1 MNTSFTWAALCAAG
15 CFCGLAFA
23 QVEDPACDWSE
34 VTALAQGALVGQ
46 NVSVP
51 VPGFELML
59 LHEGRV
65 VYRQAFGNV
74 QPGQVFAA
82 DSATKTLSGAL
93 IMSLTERAA
102 ILFSLDTKLS
112 QLIGDFDADK
122 QSITIRQCFAH
133 IAGFAQTGD
142 EGDTEV
148 SLREAAINIANS
160 NLRFRP
166 SQVFSYG
173 GTSMHAAG
181 AVAEIA
187 GGQPWNELFR
197 DRITDPLG
205 MVNTRFVLTTPE
217 NPRIAG
223 GCEST
228 APEFARFMEMLRM
241 HGVDRGRQVLRPGSV
256 EQMFTRQTPVGIPVF
271 NSPLA
276 GSSDYGVGV
285 WLDQRD
291 SQGNLVGALAA
302 GARGFAAWIDFDDEL
317 VGVFATDKTQSANV
331 QPLYNLIRDA
341 AQRKVRCRCGPADVE
356 ADGMVD
362 LGDLLAFFEC
372 YDSLTPCADLNAD
385 GVVDLSDF
393 LEFFNGYDTGC

>member
-1 MNTSFTWAALCAAG
+1 MSCGWAALCAAG
-15 CFCGLAFA
+15 CFCTHALA
-23 QVEDPACDWSE
+23 QPETTACDWSE
-34 VTALAQGALVGQ
+34 VTDLAQGALVGQ
-46 NVSVP
+46 NVIVP

-65 VYRQAFGNV
+65 VYRQAFGNAV
-74 QPGQVFAA
+74 PGEVFAA
-82 DSATKTLSGAL
+82 DSSTKTLSGAL

-112 QLIGDFDADK
+112 QLIGDFDAEK
-122 QSITIRQCFAH
+122 QNITIRQCFAH

-142 EGDTEV
+142 EADTEI
-148 SLREAAINIANS
+148 SLQEAGINIANS
-160 NLRFRP
+160 RLRFTP
-166 SQVFSYG
+166 SSVFSYG

-187 GGQPWNELFR
+187 GAKPWNDLFR
-197 DRITDPLG
+197 ERIADPLS

-241 HGVDRGRQVLRPGSV
+241 RGMDRGQRILRPESV
-256 EQMFTRQTPVGIPVF
+256 DEMFTRQTPVGIPVF

-276 GSSDYGVGV
+276 GISDYGVGV

-291 SQGNLVGALAA
+291 AQGNLIGALAA
-302 GARGFAAWIDFDDEL
+302 GARGFASWIDLDDKM
-317 VGVFATDKTQSANV
+317 VGVFATDRTSSANV

-341 AQRKVRCRCGPADVE
+341 AQRKVRCRCGPADIE
-356 ADGMVD
+356 ADGVVD
-362 LGDLLAFFEC
+362 LADLLAFFEC
-372 YDSLTPCADLNAD
+372 YDNRLPCADLEAD
-385 GVVDLSDF
+385 GVTDLADF
-393 LEFFNGYDTGC
+393 LTFFNAYDQGC